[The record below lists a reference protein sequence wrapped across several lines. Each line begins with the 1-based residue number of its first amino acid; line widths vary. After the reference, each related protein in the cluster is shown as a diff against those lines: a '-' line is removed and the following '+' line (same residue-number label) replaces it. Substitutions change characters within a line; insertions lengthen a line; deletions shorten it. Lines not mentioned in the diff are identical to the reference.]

1 MQLEP
6 WVPPCI
12 LFDWCFSHWGGSGGY
27 WLVHFVVPPMGLQT
41 PSAPWVDKDISE
53 QVPLVTLELEAILK
67 II

>member
-1 MQLEP
+1 
-6 WVPPCI
+6 
-12 LFDWCFSHWGGSGGY
+12 
-27 WLVHFVVPPMGLQT
+27 MGLQT